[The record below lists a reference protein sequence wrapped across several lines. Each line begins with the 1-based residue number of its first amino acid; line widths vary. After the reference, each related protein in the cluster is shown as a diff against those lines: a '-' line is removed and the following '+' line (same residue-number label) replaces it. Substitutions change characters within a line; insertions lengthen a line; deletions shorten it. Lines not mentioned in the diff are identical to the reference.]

1 MAATVPNAPVSPVSA
16 VPPRPRRQGTGGAL
30 AALLTTAAL
39 LIAAVLVGRTLTSGN
54 SAADSATATSTPAVP
69 GITPQAGS
77 SAVVPGAD
85 TPTAAPSATA
95 GQAAAPSATAEQG
108 ASPTSPIATATAA
121 PPTATIAPPT
131 DTPSAAPTATAASS
145 DTPVSGGP
153 GPGNAT
159 IDLVTSLHVGAHFA
173 PVGVTTAFPAKTA
186 AIYAV
191 AQVHHKPKGASV
203 LFVWHYPDGSTFPFD
218 NTYVNAYGGDVTAY
232 AELIPRG
239 PGAYMVTTS
248 IRGHQLASVSF
259 TVSAAATSPSAT
271 AAGVADTSG
280 AGDSA
285 DGTGNGDR
293 NTPPGQAK
301 GHKGHKHKHD

>member
-1 MAATVPNAPVSPVSA
+1 VGPVSA
-16 VPPRPRRQGTGGAL
+16 LPPRPRRQGTGGAL

-54 SAADSATATSTPAVP
+54 STADTATATSTPAVA
-69 GITPQAGS
+69 GVTPQAGS
-77 SAVVPGAD
+77 SAVVPGLA
-85 TPTAAPSATA
+85 TATAPPAAATAVPSATTVQAAVPSATA
-95 GQAAAPSATAEQG
+95 DQAAAPS
-108 ASPTSPIATATAA
+108 TATAVPA
-121 PPTATIAPPT
+121 STDTVAPPT
-131 DTPSAAPTATAASS
+131 DTPPAATTATAVAS
-145 DTPVSGGP
+145 DTPAAGSLGP
-153 GPGNAT
+153 GDAT
-159 IDLVTSLHVGAHFA
+159 IDLVTALHVGAHFA
-173 PVGVTTAFPAKTA
+173 PVGVSTTFPAKTA

-259 TVSAAATSPSAT
+259 TVANATTNPSAT
-271 AAGVADTSG
+271 AAGA
-280 AGDSA
+280 A
-285 DGTGNGDR
+285 DGSSAGEGNSDTGNGDTR
-293 NTPPGQAK
+293 TPPGQAK
-301 GHKGHKHKHD
+301 GHKGHRHKQD